1 MADFNPSIQDV
12 QPPEFLRYFKSIE
25 TPEVDKSKAIA
36 IKGIGDV
43 AEQAISSAD
52 EVEKIH
58 AEHLGRDLG
67 EQETTNF
74 LGSTLD
80 SLIARTDNTPD
91 SVKSGLASIGN
102 LQSGK
107 EHMSE
112 LEYRKNLYVK
122 AKQLRDANPGYRD
135 YIDKGVAKVTGI
147 NPTANE
153 YITSLLSDLNR
164 NLEQKNKGQ
173 QKSIEEAY
181 KFINSDGMADMIEA
195 RKRGLIDDHGLD
207 KFTAAAGKFKW
218 DSEQKKLAFQANQ
231 DDRVQA
237 QSTAV
242 DYISNHV
249 AGSVSQALNG
259 ITVNMGLHD
268 EKLTDLVDKASRGE
282 DLGLSDK
289 QYEQAAIYLESQKRA
304 LQAQYQS
311 KFTSEKAADG
321 RSAYVTAGDKY
332 SSTISQGMAQIDGYL
347 EAFKSKDLGL
357 MTSQKRAVE
366 SMKSGD
372 AYSIYNNKDSDIAQ
386 QIRFLSAVRSTMGD
400 QSTAALVGIMGA
412 GWRNKITD
420 ETSIKNLVGSM
431 VIPGGFKGVDTL
443 SKAYQAASNE
453 GNAADRNVVVT
464 APTQIVPNPE
474 VPDPAKLQALKYTF
488 NPSSDDLMG
497 KIAADGKTLD
507 GKDIRGRHAV
517 FSDYAKP
524 AMVAEVNRLSS
535 QYGSQYKDSYVKT
548 METWFAND
556 LFGRD
561 VGELSTM
568 QKEPGVVLKWHDDGH
583 VPYFEIARGKNG
595 NLQNM
600 QRPDIELPRLN
611 YQDIDPVR
619 FQNMQRAINRLNGG
633 IASMSNVYA
642 NTGEQMS
649 GKILTLLSNSGVDM
663 SKSNVNIPYNLLTA
677 VGMSM
682 KKPEPPKETPNYAGS
697 R

>member
-1 MADFNPSIQDV
+1 MPDFNPSIQDV
-12 QPPEFLRYFKSIE
+12 QPPEFLRYFKPIE

-36 IKGIGDV
+36 IKGVGDI

-80 SLIARTDNTPD
+80 SLISRTDNTPD

-122 AKQLRDANPGYRD
+122 AKQLRDTNPGYRD

-164 NLEQKNKGQ
+164 NLEQTNKGKE
-173 QKSIEEAY
+173 KSLNEAY
-181 KFINSDGMADMIEA
+181 TELGAPGMADNIA
-195 RKRGLIDDHGLD
+195 SYKRGEHDANWLD
-207 KFTAAAGKFKW
+207 QRTAESKSIKWNAEVKAAQFKGFEG
-218 DSEQKKLAFQANQ
+218 DRATAQAK
-231 DDRVQA
+231 
-237 QSTAV
+237 AV
-242 DYISNHV
+242 DLINDYATNYT
-249 AGSVSQALNG
+249 SQTLNG
-259 ITVNMGLHD
+259 TIVSMGLT
-268 EKLTDLVDKASRGE
+268 EGKLKDFVDKQARGE
-282 DLGLSDK
+282 DLGFSDDQWK
-289 QYEQAAIYLESQKRA
+289 SALVYLESQTRA
-304 LQAQYQS
+304 MQSHFDS
-311 KFTSEKAADG
+311 KFTSLVGPDG
-321 RSAYVTAGDKY
+321 RNVKVTAAEKY
-332 SSTISQGMAQIDGYL
+332 DSTIKQGQAQIEGYK
-347 EAFKSKDLGL
+347 EAIKNHDIGF
-357 MTSQKRAVE
+357 MYAQKNAVE
-366 SMKSGD
+366 AMKNGD
-372 AYSIYNNKDSDIAQ
+372 AYRIYQDKDVGA

-400 QSTAALVGIMGA
+400 QTTAALVGIMGA
-412 GWRNKITD
+412 DFRNKITD
-420 ETSIKNLVGSM
+420 ETSVKNLIGSM
-431 VIPGGFKGVDTL
+431 VVPGGFKGIDNI
-443 SKAYQAASNE
+443 SKAYGAASNE
-453 GNAADRNVVVT
+453 GNAADRNVVAT
-464 APTQIVPNPE
+464 APTQVIPNPE
-474 VPDPAKLQALKYTF
+474 VSDPAKLQALKYTF

-548 METWFAND
+548 METWFAKD

-561 VGELSTM
+561 VNELATM

-583 VPYFEIARGKNG
+583 IPYFEIARGKNG

-682 KKPEPPKETPNYAGS
+682 KKPEPPKETK
-697 R
+697 

>member
-36 IKGIGDV
+36 IKGVGDI
-43 AEQAISSAD
+43 AEQAITSAD

-74 LGSTLD
+74 LGTTLD
-80 SLIARTDNTPD
+80 SLIAKTDKDVPEGVQN
-91 SVKSGLASIGN
+91 GLNSIGN

-107 EHMSE
+107 DHMSE

-164 NLEQKNKGQ
+164 NLEQKNKG
-173 QKSIEEAY
+173 KEKALNEAY
-181 KFINSDGMADMIEA
+181 TQLAAPGMADNIASYQRGEHDDNWLNHKTAEA
-195 RKRGLIDDHGLD
+195 GSFQYQAKQ
-207 KFTAAAGKFKW
+207 KEAAFKMFEG
-218 DSEQKKLAFQANQ
+218 DRSTSQAK
-231 DDRVQA
+231 
-237 QSTAV
+237 AV
-242 DYISNHV
+242 DLINDY
-249 AGSVSQALNG
+249 ATGYTSQTLNG
-259 ITVNMGLHD
+259 TIVSMGLN
-268 EKLTDLVDKASRGE
+268 EGKLKDLVDKQSRGE
-282 DLGLSDK
+282 DLGLSDDQWK
-289 QYEQAAIYLESQKRA
+289 QAAVYLESQKRA
-304 LQAQYQS
+304 MQSHYDS
-311 KFTSEKAADG
+311 KFTSMVGPDG
-321 RSAYVTAGDKY
+321 RSVKVTAGDKY
-332 SSTISQGMAQIDGYL
+332 DSSIRQGSSQIDGYL
-347 EAFKSKDLGL
+347 DAIKSKDLGF
-357 MTSQKRAVE
+357 MTRQRDAVE
-366 SMKSGD
+366 GIKSGD
-372 AYSIYNNKDSDIAQ
+372 AYSIYTKNADISQ

-412 GWRNKITD
+412 DFRNKITD
-420 ETSIKNLVGSM
+420 KTSVENLVGSM
-431 VIPGGFKGVDTL
+431 VVPGGFKGVDNI

-488 NPSSDDLMG
+488 NPSSEDLLS
-497 KIAADGKTLD
+497 KVAADGKTLD

-548 METWFAND
+548 METWFAKD

-561 VGELSTM
+561 VNELATM

>member
-1 MADFNPSIQDV
+1 MADAFNPSIQDV
-12 QPPEFLRYFKSIE
+12 QPPEFLRYFKPIE

-36 IKGIGDV
+36 IKGIGDI

-80 SLIARTDNTPD
+80 SLISRTDNTPD

-122 AKQLRDANPGYRD
+122 AKQLRDANSGYRD

-164 NLEQKNKGQ
+164 NLEQTNKGKE
-173 QKSIEEAY
+173 KSLNEAY
-181 KFINSDGMADMIEA
+181 TELGAPGMADNIA
-195 RKRGLIDDHGLD
+195 SYKRGEHDANWLD
-207 KFTAAAGKFKW
+207 QRTAESKAFKYQAELKAAKFKGFET
-218 DSEQKKLAFQANQ
+218 DRATGQAN
-231 DDRVQA
+231 
-237 QSTAV
+237 AV
-242 DYISNHV
+242 DLINDYVTGHTKQTLDGTI
-249 AGSVSQALNG
+249 VS
-259 ITVNMGLHD
+259 MGLNND
-268 EKLTDLVDKASRGE
+268 KLKTLVDKQSRGE
-282 DLGLSDK
+282 DLGLSDDDWSK
-289 QYEQAAIYLESQKRA
+289 AAVYLESQKRA
-304 LQAQYQS
+304 MQAHYDG
-311 KFTSEKAADG
+311 KFTSMTGPDG
-321 RSAYVTAGDKY
+321 RNVKVTAGEKY
-332 SSTISQGMAQIDGYL
+332 DSSIKQGMSLIDGYI
-347 EAFKSKDLGL
+347 EAIKNHDIGF
-357 MTSQKRAVE
+357 MYNQKNAVE
-366 SMKSGD
+366 AMKSGD
-372 AYSIYNNKDSDIAQ
+372 AYRIYQDKDVGA

-400 QSTAALVGIMGA
+400 QTTAALVGIMGTDF
-412 GWRNKITD
+412 RNKITD
-420 ETSIKNLVGSM
+420 ETSVKNLIGSM
-431 VIPGGFKGVDTL
+431 VIPGGFKGVD
-443 SKAYQAASNE
+443 SIRKAYEAASKE

-464 APTQIVPNPE
+464 APTQVIPNPE
-474 VPDPAKLQALKYTF
+474 VSDPAKLQALKYTF

-548 METWFAND
+548 METWFSKD

-561 VGELSTM
+561 VNELATM

-619 FQNMQRAINRLNGG
+619 FQNMQRAIIRLNSG
-633 IASMSNVYA
+633 IASMANVYA

-682 KKPEPPKETPNYAGS
+682 KKPEPQKETPNYAGS

>member
-1 MADFNPSIQDV
+1 MADAFNPSIQDV
-12 QPPEFLRYFKSIE
+12 QPPEFLKYFKSIE

-36 IKGIGDV
+36 IKGVGDI
-43 AEQAISSAD
+43 AAQAITSAD

-80 SLIARTDNTPD
+80 SLISRTDNTPD

-164 NLEQKNKGQ
+164 NLEQTNKG
-173 QKSIEEAY
+173 KDRSLNEAY
-181 KFINSDGMADMIEA
+181 KQLAAPGMADNIASYNRGEHDSHWLDLKTAEA
-195 RKRGLIDDHGLD
+195 GSFQYQAKQ
-207 KFTAAAGKFKW
+207 KEAGFKMFEG
-218 DSEQKKLAFQANQ
+218 DRATSQAK
-231 DDRVQA
+231 
-237 QSTAV
+237 AV
-242 DYISNHV
+242 DLINDY
-249 AGSVSQALNG
+249 ATGYTSQTLNG
-259 ITVNMGLHD
+259 TIVSMGLN
-268 EKLTDLVDKASRGE
+268 EGKLKDLVDKQARGE
-282 DLGLSDK
+282 DLGLSDDQWK
-289 QYEQAAIYLESQKRA
+289 QAAVYLESQKRA
-304 LQAQYQS
+304 MQSHYDS
-311 KFTSEKAADG
+311 KFTSMVGPDG
-321 RSAYVTAGDKY
+321 RSVKVTAGEKY
-332 SSTISQGMAQIDGYL
+332 DSAIKQGNAQIDGYL
-347 EAFKSKDLGL
+347 DAIKSHDLGF
-357 MTSQKRAVE
+357 MTHQKDAVE
-366 SMKSGD
+366 AMKSGD
-372 AYSIYNNKDSDIAQ
+372 AYSIYTKNADISQ

-412 GWRNKITD
+412 DFRNKLTD
-420 ETSIKNLVGSM
+420 ETSIRNLIGSM
-431 VIPGGFKGVDTL
+431 VVPGGFKGIDNI

-464 APTQIVPNPE
+464 VPTRIVPNTE

-488 NPSSDDLMG
+488 NPSSEDLMG

-548 METWFAND
+548 METWFSKD

-561 VGELSTM
+561 VNELATM

-583 VPYFEIARGKNG
+583 IPYFEIARGKNG

-682 KKPEPPKETPNYAGS
+682 KKPEPEKKDK
-697 R
+697 